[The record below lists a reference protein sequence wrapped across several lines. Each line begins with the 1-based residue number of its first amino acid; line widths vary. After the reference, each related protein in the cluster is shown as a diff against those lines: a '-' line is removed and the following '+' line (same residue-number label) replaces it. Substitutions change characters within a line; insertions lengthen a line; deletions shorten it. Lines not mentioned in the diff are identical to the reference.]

1 MPSPLLSVTEGKIC
15 FIVDGESFETYYKLA
30 GDLTSPGQVPI
41 VVLHGGPGVAH
52 NYMSPLLDLGK
63 GNQSVILYDQLGQGN
78 STHLQ
83 SKPISFWTIDL
94 FIIELENLLTH
105 FSISGSFHLI
115 GHSWG
120 ATLAS
125 EFVVRKQPPGLKR
138 LVLSNGLASARLR
151 NEAIAIRRKS
161 LPVDVQEVLKTHEEA
176 GTTQSPEYNAA
187 MMVFH
192 QAFTCRTIRPLP
204 EDVLFSIKQNQ
215 LDPTVINA
223 MRNGSAGLKDSW
235 EITDR
240 VHLIRV
246 PTLVINGEYDYM
258 MDSVCAPFFSGIP
271 DVKWVKFAES
281 GHFPHWDER
290 ERYMETVLEFL
301 QQ

>member
-30 GDLTSPGQVPI
+30 GDLTSPG
-41 VVLHGGPGVAH
+41 
-52 NYMSPLLDLGK
+52 
-63 GNQSVILYDQLGQGN
+63 QSVILYDQLGQGN

-215 LDPTVINA
+215 
-223 MRNGSAGLKDSW
+223 RNGSAGLKDSW

-258 MDSVCAPFFSGIP
+258 MDSVCAPFCSGIP